1 MARFLLLSL
10 LVVVVVLSLSDQGDA
25 RRPFGRYRRPFGA
38 YRRPFGAY
46 RRPLGRSPWN
56 PWYGGESD
64 SYESWDSYDE
74 SGSFDE
80 GYYDR

>member
-1 MARFLLLSL
+1 MARLLLLSL
-10 LVVVVVLSLSDQGDA
+10 LVVAMVLSLSDQGDA
-25 RRPFGRYRRPFGA
+25 RRPFRRYRRPF
-38 YRRPFGAY
+38 R
-46 RRPLGRSPWN
+46 RSPWN

>member
-1 MARFLLLSL
+1 MAKLLLLSL
-10 LVVVVVLSLSDQGDA
+10 LVVAMVLSLSDQGDA
-25 RRPFGRYRRPFGA
+25 RCPFGR

-64 SYESWDSYDE
+64 SFERWDSYDSSYSFDS
-74 SGSFDE
+74 SGSFDD
-80 GYYDR
+80 GYYKR